1 MGEEDN
7 WTRLLKAGVGA
18 ALLAKDRISEE
29 LEGVLEDM
37 DLGELKRE
45 EIRESFL
52 ERTEEERGN
61 LVEKVDDLLQ
71 ERLEK
76 MDFVRREEF
85 EQLEGELEDL
95 KKNLEND

>member
-1 MGEEDN
+1 MSEEEN
-7 WTRLLKAGVGA
+7 WTKLLKAGVGA

-45 EIRESFL
+45 EIRETFL
-52 ERTEEERGN
+52 ERTEEERDN

-76 MDFVRREEF
+76 MDFVRHEEF
-85 EQLEGELEDL
+85 EKLEGELEEL
-95 KKNLEND
+95 KKNIEDE